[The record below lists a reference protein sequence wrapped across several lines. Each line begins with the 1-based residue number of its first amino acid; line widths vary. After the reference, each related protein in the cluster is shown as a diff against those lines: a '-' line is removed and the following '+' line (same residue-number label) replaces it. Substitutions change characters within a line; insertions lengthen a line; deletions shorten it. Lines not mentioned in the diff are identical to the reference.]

1 MKSDI
6 QIAQEAKLK
15 PINEIADE
23 LNIKEHE
30 CHYYGRYKAK
40 ISLNVFDRLKDKS
53 QGKLILVSAINPTSA
68 GEGKSTVAIGLAQA
82 LKRLKKKTMITLR
95 EPSLGPVFGVKG
107 GAAGG
112 GYSQVVPMEDI
123 NLHFTGDIHAVGV
136 SHNLLA
142 AAIDNHIHHG
152 NRLDINPMDVSWMR
166 VMDMNERALRNIIV
180 GLGGRTNGPPRESGF
195 QITAASEVMG
205 ILCMAKDITDLK
217 DRLGRI
223 IFGFNYQ
230 GEPLR
235 TSDLQ
240 VNGSMAALL
249 KEALMPNLVQ
259 TLENGPAFV
268 HGGPFANIAHGCN
281 SIIATKLATKL
292 ADYTVTEA
300 GFGFDL
306 GGEKFLDIKCGYGEL
321 TPSAVVLV
329 ATCRALKRH
338 GGVPKKEVSNENV
351 EALKKGLP
359 NLDKHIESLG
369 FYNIPFVITIN
380 KFANDSDKELEVL
393 ISHCRDKGVHFAVC
407 EVWAKGGEGA
417 LKLGEEIIKLC
428 EQDPTF
434 TPLYDWK
441 LPLKDKIE
449 IIATKIYGAK
459 GVSYNK
465 ASERT
470 LEKATQ
476 LGLGEL
482 PICIA
487 KTQYTLA
494 DIPTL
499 LGRPTDFELS
509 VRDVII
515 ASGAGF
521 IVPITGTIMTM
532 PGLPSVPAYEK
543 IDIDANGKISGL
555 F

>member
-23 LNIKEHE
+23 LHINEDD
-30 CHYYGRYKAK
+30 CHYFGRYKAK
-40 ISLNVFDRLKDKS
+40 ISLSVFDRLKDKP

-123 NLHFTGDIHAVGV
+123 NLHFTGDIHAVSV

-152 NRLDINPMDVSWMR
+152 NSLNINPMDVSWMR

-180 GLGGRTNGPPRESGF
+180 GLGGRVNGPPRESGF

-205 ILCMAKDITDLK
+205 ILCMANDITNLK
-217 DRLGRI
+217 ERLGRI
-223 IFGFNYQ
+223 TFGFNYQ
-230 GEPLR
+230 GEPLKA
-235 TSDLQ
+235 SDLQ
-240 VNGSMAALL
+240 VNGSMAVLL

-281 SIIATKLATKL
+281 SIIATKLATRL

-306 GGEKFLDIKCGYGEL
+306 GGEKFLDIKCGYGKL

-329 ATCRALKRH
+329 ATCRALKSH

-359 NLDKHIESLG
+359 NLDKHIENLD
-369 FYNIPFVITIN
+369 FYNIPYVIAIN
-380 KFANDSDKELEVL
+380 KFSNDSDKEIEVL
-393 ISHCRDKGVHFAVC
+393 TSHCRDKGVHFAVC
-407 EVWAKGGEGA
+407 EVWAKGGDGGLE
-417 LKLGEEIIKLC
+417 LGEEIIKLC
-428 EQDPTF
+428 KKDSTF
-434 TPLYDWK
+434 APLYDWK
-441 LPLKDKIE
+441 LPLKEKIE
-449 IIATKIYGAK
+449 IVATKIYGAK
-459 GVSYNK
+459 RVNYSTSAN
-465 ASERT
+465 RT

-487 KTQYTLA
+487 KTQYSLSDDA
-494 DIPTL
+494 KL
-499 LGRPTDFELS
+499 LGRPTDFEIT

-515 ASGAGF
+515 ASGVGF

-532 PGLPSVPAYEK
+532 PGLPSAPAYEK